1 MENESTENEHKMK
14 AVIAIVAVLLIA
26 ILLFVGKYI
35 FPDIDGTINAI
46 VKNSNDAFT
55 QLNNPEVID
64 ARSYRDGKNNGVVL
78 EYTFSKKKSEEK
90 IDAVL
95 RKQKLIENLKKQD
108 LEKILSHG
116 IYFKVIYKNYK
127 SRDLLQIKI
136 SAEDLSH

>member
-95 RKQKLIENLKKQD
+95 RKQKLIENLKIVTD
-108 LEKILSHG
+108 NFH
-116 IYFKVIYKNYK
+116 IYTFGGLKETNKWLTKNKY
-127 SRDLLQIKI
+127 
-136 SAEDLSH
+136 A